1 MREKCGEW
9 ASVEQYKQRET
20 LSSLLCSASSGLH
33 LPVAAGPPAVCSPP
47 PRPPP
52 SPHTCS
58 QVMPE
63 TASHGHGNEGPEDRL
78 AATEQGARGTL
89 GVDQAEGSSGDY
101 I

>member
-1 MREKCGEW
+1 MASGLQWNNTNREKH
-9 ASVEQYKQRET
+9 SP
-20 LSSLLCSASSGLH
+20 LSSAQHPQACIFPWLQALLLRV
-33 LPVAAGPPAVCSPP
+33 LP